1 MNQSFYIM
9 LASATQT
16 KAPQSALVL
25 RVNTLC
31 NSLEAGS
38 GEFHKVAW
46 SLTAFLPNA
55 RSCETAGTKRS
66 STQCMALPAASQSTE
81 AWNRSHSIYRGTDGR
96 LISALGSTNESESE
110 KAY

>member
-9 LASATQT
+9 LASAMQT
-16 KAPQSALVL
+16 KAPESALVL

-66 STQCMALPAASQSTE
+66 STQCIALPAASHLRRRGTNPTQFTE
-81 AWNRSHSIYRGTDGR
+81 ALVADLYRR
-96 LISALGSTNESESE
+96 
-110 KAY
+110 